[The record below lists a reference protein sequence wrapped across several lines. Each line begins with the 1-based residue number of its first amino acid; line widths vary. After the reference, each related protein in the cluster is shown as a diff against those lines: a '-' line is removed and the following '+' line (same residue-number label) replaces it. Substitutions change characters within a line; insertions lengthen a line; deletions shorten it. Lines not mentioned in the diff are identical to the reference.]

1 MWMGHIEISKTNSK
15 TKADARGN
23 DTECEP
29 LHVSSVELG
38 RYCHRL
44 VVVIEGSISD
54 VCVAGRRLHQSVGTS
69 RNKKRDHQYE
79 AQGIQYLQQER
90 LLEER

>member
-1 MWMGHIEISKTNSK
+1 VNHGRI
-15 TKADARGN
+15 RGN
-23 DTECEP
+23 DTWCQP

-54 VCVAGRRLHQSVGTS
+54 ICVAGRRLHQSVGTS
-69 RNKKRDHQYE
+69 SNQKRDHQYD
-79 AQGIQYLQQER
+79 AQAMARCGQPQSNPYQER
-90 LLEER
+90 YHKDDEWRI